1 MKSALRRA
9 LTVEWNAP
17 TAYIWPWQNMQRSL
31 KKRFPTSTSR
41 QGHSILI
48 RPIHLHKREGSTTDV
63 CHYYYSTDTWLNHTV
78 DPLKHSNTLTLSIS
92 VKLDSSYSAKA
103 HKKTIN
109 PSHWPHETGLGVTE
123 EFTED
128 TREDEGEG
136 NGNYT
141 QSLWEKNEE
150 GRKAVEVS
158 LGS

>member
-1 MKSALRRA
+1 MAEYIMKSALRRA

-41 QGHSILI
+41 LGHSILI

-63 CHYYYSTDTWLNHTV
+63 CHYHYSTLDWITPSILWNTQTPWHSPFLLN
-78 DPLKHSNTLTLSIS
+78 LF
-92 VKLDSSYSAKA
+92 KLDSSYSAKA

-109 PSHWPHETGLGVTE
+109 PSHWPHETGLGITE

-128 TREDEGEG
+128 AREDEGEG
-136 NGNYT
+136 NGN
-141 QSLWEKNEE
+141 
-150 GRKAVEVS
+150 
-158 LGS
+158 